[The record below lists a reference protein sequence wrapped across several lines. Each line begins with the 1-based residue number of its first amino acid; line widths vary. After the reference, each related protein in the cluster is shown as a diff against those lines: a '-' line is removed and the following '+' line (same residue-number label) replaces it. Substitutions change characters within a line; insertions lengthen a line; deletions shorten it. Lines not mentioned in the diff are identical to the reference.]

1 MLFCHRHM
9 DRQMD
14 TDIIP
19 YVRDVYITSRA
30 KNIQNSHE
38 PLSQYN
44 WNDKCDSISAW
55 HSTASNP
62 IM

>member
-1 MLFCHRHM
+1 M